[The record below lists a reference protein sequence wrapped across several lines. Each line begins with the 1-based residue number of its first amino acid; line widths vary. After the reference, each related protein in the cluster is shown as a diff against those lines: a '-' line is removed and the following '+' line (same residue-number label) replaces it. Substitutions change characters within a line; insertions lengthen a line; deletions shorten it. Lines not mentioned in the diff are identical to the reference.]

1 MAMQYPR
8 SQHVPATGPSRATA
22 RKLPTAKGVSDR
34 IRSAVL
40 IGRRSRLYLW
50 MAANFDQFSATLAEA
65 GRPNWQALLEA
76 FREERLAD
84 KEMTAEKVRLT
95 WFAVRAAVAKD
106 QDLPAKLHALMVQ
119 EKHPARPPATPV
131 APVEDQ
137 LKPAMAVPR
146 QTGPRAS
153 PRPAYDFRP
162 ASLKPRK
169 DED

>member
-1 MAMQYPR
+1 MA
-8 SQHVPATGPSRATA
+8 A
-22 RKLPTAKGVSDR
+22 RKLPTATGVSDR

-76 FREERLAD
+76 FRDERLAD
-84 KEMTAEKVRLT
+84 KGMTAEKVRLT

-106 QDLPAKLHALMVQ
+106 QNLPGKLRALMVQ
-119 EKHPARPPATPV
+119 EKLPARSPV
-131 APVEDQ
+131 TPVEDQ
-137 LKPAMAVPR
+137 QKPLAPAVAVPR
-146 QTGPRAS
+146 QIGPRAS

>member
-1 MAMQYPR
+1 MA
-8 SQHVPATGPSRATA
+8 A
-22 RKLPTAKGVSDR
+22 RKLPTATGVSDR

-65 GRPNWQALLEA
+65 GRPSWQALLEA
-76 FREERLAD
+76 FRDERLAD
-84 KEMTAEKVRLT
+84 KGMTAEKVRLT

-119 EKHPARPPATPV
+119 EKLPARPPATPV

-137 LKPAMAVPR
+137 QKPLAPAVEVPR

>member
-1 MAMQYPR
+1 MA
-8 SQHVPATGPSRATA
+8 A
-22 RKLPTAKGVSDR
+22 RKLLTATGVSDR
-34 IRSAVL
+34 IRSAAL

-65 GRPNWQALLEA
+65 GRPNWQGLLEA
-76 FREERLAD
+76 FRDERLAD
-84 KEMTAEKVRLT
+84 KGMTAEKVRLT

-106 QDLPAKLHALMVQ
+106 QDLPAKLHALMAQ
-119 EKHPARPPATPV
+119 EKLPASPPATPV

-137 LKPAMAVPR
+137 LKPLAHAVAIPR
-146 QTGPRAS
+146 QTGLRAS

>member
-1 MAMQYPR
+1 MA
-8 SQHVPATGPSRATA
+8 A
-22 RKLPTAKGVSDR
+22 RKLPTATGVSDR

-76 FREERLAD
+76 FRDERLAD
-84 KEMTAEKVRLT
+84 KGMTAEKVRLT

-119 EKHPARPPATPV
+119 EKLPARPPATPV

-137 LKPAMAVPR
+137 QKPLAPAVEVPR

>member
-1 MAMQYPR
+1 MA
-8 SQHVPATGPSRATA
+8 A
-22 RKLPTAKGVSDR
+22 RKLPTAPGVSDR

-65 GRPNWQALLEA
+65 GRPNWQTLLEA
-76 FREERLAD
+76 FRDERLAD
-84 KEMTAEKVRLT
+84 KGMTAEKVRLT

-106 QDLPAKLHALMVQ
+106 QDLPAKLRALMVQ
-119 EKHPARPPATPV
+119 EKPPARPPV

-137 LKPAMAVPR
+137 LKPLAPAVAVPR
-146 QTGPRAS
+146 QTGPRAG
-153 PRPAYDFRP
+153 PAYDFRP

>member
-1 MAMQYPR
+1 MA
-8 SQHVPATGPSRATA
+8 T
-22 RKLPTAKGVSDR
+22 RKLPTTTGVSDR

-76 FREERLAD
+76 FHDERLAD
-84 KEMTAEKVRLT
+84 KGMTAEKIRLT

-119 EKHPARPPATPV
+119 EKLPARPPATPV
-131 APVEDQ
+131 VPVEDQ
-137 LKPAMAVPR
+137 QKPLAPAVAVPR
-146 QTGPRAS
+146 QTGSRAS

>member
-1 MAMQYPR
+1 MA
-8 SQHVPATGPSRATA
+8 A
-22 RKLPTAKGVSDR
+22 RKLPKTTGVSDR

-76 FREERLAD
+76 FRDERLAD
-84 KEMTAEKVRLT
+84 KGMTAEKVRLT

-106 QDLPAKLHALMVQ
+106 QGLPAKLHALMVQ
-119 EKHPARPPATPV
+119 EKLPVRPPATPV
-131 APVEDQ
+131 APIEDQ
-137 LKPAMAVPR
+137 LKPLAPAVAVPR

-153 PRPAYDFRP
+153 ARPAYDFRP

>member
-1 MAMQYPR
+1 MA
-8 SQHVPATGPSRATA
+8 A
-22 RKLPTAKGVSDR
+22 RKLPTTTGVTDR

-65 GRPNWQALLEA
+65 GRPNWQALLGA
-76 FREERLAD
+76 FRDEQLAD
-84 KEMTAEKVRLT
+84 KGMTAEKIRLT

-119 EKHPARPPATPV
+119 EKLPARPPPTPV

-137 LKPAMAVPR
+137 LKPLASAVVVPH
-146 QTGPRAS
+146 QTTPRAS

>member
-1 MAMQYPR
+1 MA
-8 SQHVPATGPSRATA
+8 A
-22 RKLPTAKGVSDR
+22 RKLPAATGVSDR

-76 FREERLAD
+76 FRDERLVD

-119 EKHPARPPATPV
+119 EKHPAGPPATPV

-169 DED
+169 DGD